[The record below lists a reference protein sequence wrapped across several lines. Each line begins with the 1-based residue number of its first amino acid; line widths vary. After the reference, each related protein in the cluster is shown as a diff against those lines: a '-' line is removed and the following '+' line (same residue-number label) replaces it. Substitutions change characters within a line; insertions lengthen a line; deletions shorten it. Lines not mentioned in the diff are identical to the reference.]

1 MVHPQKRIFIKKI
14 LESTICRICEVKKD
28 LVLFNP
34 RPASMYVHL
43 DQLLFDL
50 KYDPSIIEIPVPR
63 YFKEFDQIPI
73 DLTFKDPVEKEGA
86 GKKKKKKKKAKK
98 KKKKKAADDDDEPK
112 EPPKNLGEQYETVD
126 KQIKDIH
133 ATLDPMKEIVTEP
146 LMMELDNVHDAIRLI
161 QKNERGRQGRYR
173 FLLILKTQKQEQ
185 QDKEMN
191 YKIRE
196 GLIKERNKDQ
206 QETDAALFIQRHL
219 KGILARKRIDDLRQE
234 EMVFLGMSRKPKT

>member
-1 MVHPQKRIFIKKI
+1 MVHPQKRIYIKKI

-63 YFKEFDQIPI
+63 YFKEFDQIPLDI
-73 DLTFKDPVEKEGA
+73 EFKEPVEKVG
-86 GKKKKKKKKAKK
+86 GKKKKKKKGKKKK

-112 EPPKNLGEQYETVD
+112 EKPKEWQEMFGQVD
-126 KQIKDIH
+126 KTIMDQH
-133 ATLDPMKEIVTEP
+133 QTLTPIKEIVTEP

-161 QKNERGRQGRYR
+161 QKNERGR
-173 FLLILKTQKQEQ
+173 
-185 QDKEMN
+185 
-191 YKIRE
+191 
-196 GLIKERNKDQ
+196 
-206 QETDAALFIQRHL
+206 
-219 KGILARKRIDDLRQE
+219 
-234 EMVFLGMSRKPKT
+234 